1 MKKVFLF
8 GTIILIS
15 INGLAQTLEQTM
27 EKRAREFH
35 RVIGLTDREQWK
47 KFIQDNYTKAL
58 IEKPMK
64 AKTVKE
70 GEEGNSSESKEIKG
84 TIEDKVKMFER
95 LHNDF
100 GASKIVSVKPS
111 SEGLEMELSNGDLS
125 GTFKFKFDKNKP
137 YLIDGLGVQVEGG
150 GR

>member
-1 MKKVFLF
+1 MKKVYLF
-8 GTIILIS
+8 GAIILVS
-15 INGLAQTLEQTM
+15 VNGFTQTLEQTM

-35 RVIGLTDREQWK
+35 RVIGLTDKEQWK
-47 KFIQDNYTKAL
+47 KFIQDNYTKTL

-70 GEEGNSSESKEIKG
+70 GEAGNASESKEIKG

-100 GASKIVSVKPS
+100 GGSKIVSVKPS
-111 SEGLEMELSNGDLS
+111 GEGLEMELSSGDLS

-137 YLIDGLGVQVEGG
+137 YLIDGVGVQIEGG